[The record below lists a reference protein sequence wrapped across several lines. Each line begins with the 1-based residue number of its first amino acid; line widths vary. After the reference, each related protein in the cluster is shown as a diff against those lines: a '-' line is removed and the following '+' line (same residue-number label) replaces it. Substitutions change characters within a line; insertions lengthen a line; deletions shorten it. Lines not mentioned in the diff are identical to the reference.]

1 MKRILS
7 VCTFLLLLAFL
18 LCSAYRI
25 LAWKDTTGEYLSD
38 TEQLYATGDD
48 LIDLVFVGS
57 SHIYCDVNPAYLWGN
72 AGISAFDLSISGMD
86 KISSEYHLKELF
98 KTQSPQVVCLDLYD
112 LLFDRQP
119 LESNVYRNYLSMR
132 PSVNSVEA
140 VLAYQPEN
148 PADYITRWPILLT
161 RYKELK
167 AFDFV
172 QNQTSLFGRGFS
184 YQFSFTPQ
192 TQDPAALATSSVTEL
207 SDQNRNWLDTI
218 IDLCADH
225 GSSLYTVMMPM
236 IVDEK
241 NQAIINGAKQYLES
255 RGIECLD
262 LNQHAQEIGLDY
274 AVHFLDDQ
282 HLNTYGAQKVT
293 AYLLQELTSR
303 YTFADHRGDARYAL
317 WDENALYD
325 GHQWQLNAFQQVP
338 QDDLDG
344 ALLALASCSDVT
356 VAVSVPADY
365 SNPSSDWPDLLMAL
379 GATPEQIELRGQWIL
394 QGGRV
399 LGFVAANSGETANAD
414 LNQVD
419 TLTITA
425 DDDASVLLNGVDLLS
440 HPGAVVL
447 IVYDNYDAKVL
458 TQRFYL

>member
-57 SHIYCDVNPAYLWGN
+57 SHIYCGVNPAYLWGN

-148 PADYITRWPILLT
+148 PADYITRWPILHT

-241 NQAIINGAKQYLES
+241 TRRS
-255 RGIECLD
+255 
-262 LNQHAQEIGLDY
+262 
-274 AVHFLDDQ
+274 
-282 HLNTYGAQKVT
+282 
-293 AYLLQELTSR
+293 
-303 YTFADHRGDARYAL
+303 
-317 WDENALYD
+317 
-325 GHQWQLNAFQQVP
+325 
-338 QDDLDG
+338 
-344 ALLALASCSDVT
+344 
-356 VAVSVPADY
+356 
-365 SNPSSDWPDLLMAL
+365 
-379 GATPEQIELRGQWIL
+379 
-394 QGGRV
+394 
-399 LGFVAANSGETANAD
+399 
-414 LNQVD
+414 
-419 TLTITA
+419 
-425 DDDASVLLNGVDLLS
+425 
-440 HPGAVVL
+440 
-447 IVYDNYDAKVL
+447 
-458 TQRFYL
+458 